1 MDFKKDRHNQSG
13 TVLQLNPCT
22 LAFRVWGTIK
32 ESRGWGVTPIFG
44 STVWL
49 QFYLY
54 QAFRPLLKGA
64 QQPKWVNIGSSSAFL
79 TLGAEAFGFEK
90 AAVTIDDSAAGVV
103 KVTDTSEV

>member
-1 MDFKKDRHNQSG
+1 MQDKRNGCILNGDFKKDRHNQSG
-13 TVLQLNPCT
+13 TVLQLNP
-22 LAFRVWGTIK
+22 
-32 ESRGWGVTPIFG
+32 
-44 STVWL
+44 
-49 QFYLY
+49 
-54 QAFRPLLKGA
+54 AFRPLLKGA